1 MEKKEMYSVWAIPP
15 DEVVTRVKKLMEY
28 LRAEFGGPQFQP
40 HITVVRAISLSLDEA
55 LNNFRSSISQPLKAY
70 NVTFDPITIGSGVL
84 YLPIHPTTEVVEA
97 CSHCSEHFGYKR
109 STPYMPHL
117 SILYADL
124 TEDEMKKARD
134 RANILDD
141 SLSSLSFPISRLA
154 LYKTDPE
161 DKTLESWEKIFEC
174 NLEPK

>member
-84 YLPIHPTTEVVEA
+84 YLPIHPTTE
-97 CSHCSEHFGYKR
+97 FGIEDCLQA
-109 STPYMPHL
+109 YMPHL

-141 SLSSLSFPISRLA
+141 SLSSLSFPITRLA